1 MSSLK
6 NFKLN
11 FFIGGFSGDNIKIK
25 SNGNEL
31 EVEMSDNPSPNS
43 INFYSY
49 LIDNNQWQEFWDEI
63 DKQGIWNWK
72 KSYSDNTILDG
83 TQWELHLEKD
93 GKIKKIWGSN
103 DYPENFDIFIK
114 SINKIAKTSISDED
128 Y

>member
-63 DKQGIWNWK
+63 EKQGGIK
-72 KSYSDNTILDG
+72 LIL
-83 TQWELHLEKD
+83 
-93 GKIKKIWGSN
+93 
-103 DYPENFDIFIK
+103 F
-114 SINKIAKTSISDED
+114 
-128 Y
+128 